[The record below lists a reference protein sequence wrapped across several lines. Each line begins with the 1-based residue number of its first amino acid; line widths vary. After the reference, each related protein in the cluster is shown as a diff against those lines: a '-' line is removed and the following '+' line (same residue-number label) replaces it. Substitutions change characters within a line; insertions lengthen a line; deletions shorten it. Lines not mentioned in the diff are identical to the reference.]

1 MPYRYNI
8 IFNIPIK
15 NEIENLPILIKKIK
29 SLKQEYNI
37 KIIFIDD
44 NSNDGSVKYLKKVS
58 KKEKYIFLR
67 TRRLNSIFNQRGSA
81 LFEGLRIAAK
91 LKKKYDFMIELDG
104 DLSHDPLEVKK
115 AIKMLKKKKYDV
127 AIGSKYLEE
136 SKIINRSFFR
146 NCLSLMCKYTFK
158 VFFNLQIVDFTNGF
172 RVYTQEVS
180 KIILK
185 NGVDNNGPLY
195 LVETLLIMI
204 KNNKKVFEFPSTYLG
219 RSSGVSKL
227 NINDFFVYFFQMLK
241 LILFYEKKN

>member
-146 NCLSLMCKYTFK
+146 NCLSLMCKY
-158 VFFNLQIVDFTNGF
+158 FF
-172 RVYTQEVS
+172 
-180 KIILK
+180 
-185 NGVDNNGPLY
+185 
-195 LVETLLIMI
+195 
-204 KNNKKVFEFPSTYLG
+204 
-219 RSSGVSKL
+219 
-227 NINDFFVYFFQMLK
+227 
-241 LILFYEKKN
+241 